1 MNIRLSWQ
9 VGVGSLTAPKYG
21 ENEVLR
27 CTNGVCVEN
36 PQFSHFWAT
45 SFWIEVAGKLQYTVF
60 HGCQFGSSR
69 QKKTLLAHNHPAFHQ
84 LHRLCPGESK
94 KHQHAAW
101 GLTAQNTFA
110 TADETAY
117 PFEFAGDVASVF
129 VSILLQA
136 GVKQPPQSFE
146 DIESQSGHVLQAI
159 RAQTAAQPRA
169 SKLPPLVPE
178 FKQFV
183 TRPIGPTQPALE
195 QLKLLSSNPFA
206 ASRMKGREGSDS
218 LDSGISLEIGSE
230 SHLHPPKLDQNKTG
244 LCGVYHDPME
254 FVQKAV

>member
-1 MNIRLSWQ
+1 MPLRSDASPHCLGNLRFVNRMKVSKANKLYH
-9 VGVGSLTAPKYG
+9 LTAQFVKIA
-21 ENEVLR
+21 LR
-27 CTNGVCVEN
+27 KNMLVCVEK

-45 SFWIEVAGKLQYTVF
+45 SFWIEVASKLQYTVF

-69 QKKTLLAHNHPAFHQ
+69 QGKTLLAHNHPAFHQ

-101 GLTAQNTFA
+101 GLAAQNTFA

-117 PFEFAGDVASVF
+117 PVEVARDVASVF

-136 GVKQPPQSFE
+136 GVRQPPQSFK
-146 DIESQSGHVLQAI
+146 DIESQSEHVLQAI

-195 QLKLLSSNPFA
+195 QSNLLSSNPFA
-206 ASRMKGREGSDS
+206 ASRIKGVKEVTR
-218 LDSGISLEIGSE
+218 LIVAF
-230 SHLHPPKLDQNKTG
+230 H
-244 LCGVYHDPME
+244 
-254 FVQKAV
+254 